1 MIQRCR
7 EYCREKSRPNLVEES
22 HRRLARAMGK
32 MEDQQII
39 GSSVTKTMSLQYE
52 VGQNYDA
59 KCTFNPQGTIYNSK
73 QRAEEFQDG
82 DRTCRKVNKKETI
95 YRDFYELAHCCL
107 DT

>member
-1 MIQRCR
+1 
-7 EYCREKSRPNLVEES
+7 
-22 HRRLARAMGK
+22 MGK

-39 GSSVTKTMSLQYE
+39 GSAVKKKMSLQYE

-59 KCTFNPQGTIYNSK
+59 RCAFHPQGTIYNSK

-82 DRTCRKVNKKETI
+82 DRTKKKVNQRETI
-95 YRDFYELAHCCL
+95 YRDSYELAKCCL